1 MRCNIV
7 ANRGIIW
14 RGWWMLRIWST
25 SNNNNSSAHQISMF
39 MIPGT
44 NQAITTD
51 RIVSPTSVRG
61 TACFLPLLLLLD
73 SCIHTHTDCAHYA
86 HTFYDFQLIAEWPR
100 IEFAELK
107 PKHKSP
113 SVNDRRYAL
122 GWTFVW
128 RAVVS
133 EGQATIDLII
143 IIYHHRTE
151 LEREREG
158 KAIGQESIQ
167 PTTTTT
173 WRRIPDTD
181 VAALM
186 DMRILRL
193 IYSAHNIKLNKL
205 ISSFLLSLLA
215 SSWSLACISSNDHHP
230 SSQPPPLGA
239 LGVEHIILCYGGD
252 GGQERW
258 RSHACTPSSLLR
270 KFHWNNEKYFCEK
283 SLNACKRIYE

>member
-73 SCIHTHTDCAHYA
+73 TCIHTHTDCAHYA

-128 RAVVS
+128 RWTVVS

-143 IIYHHRTE
+143 IIYHHNRVGKS
-151 LEREREG
+151 EREKKRPLARNRSNRRRRRLEE
-158 KAIGQESIQ
+158 ES
-167 PTTTTT
+167 P
-173 WRRIPDTD
+173 IPMLQLWWTCGSWDWF
-181 VAALM
+181 
-186 DMRILRL
+186 IL
-193 IYSAHNIKLNKL
+193 
-205 ISSFLLSLLA
+205 
-215 SSWSLACISSNDHHP
+215 
-230 SSQPPPLGA
+230 
-239 LGVEHIILCYGGD
+239 HI
-252 GGQERW
+252 
-258 RSHACTPSSLLR
+258 T
-270 KFHWNNEKYFCEK
+270 
-283 SLNACKRIYE
+283 

>member
-1 MRCNIV
+1 MHW
-7 ANRGIIW
+7 AGPLS
-14 RGWWMLRIWST
+14 G
-25 SNNNNSSAHQISMF
+25 
-39 MIPGT
+39 GGG
-44 NQAITTD
+44 
-51 RIVSPTSVRG
+51 VRG
-61 TACFLPLLLLLD
+61 SSRD
-73 SCIHTHTDCAHYA
+73 RSHHHY
-86 HTFYDFQLIAEWPR
+86 T
-100 IEFAELK
+100 
-107 PKHKSP
+107 
-113 SVNDRRYAL
+113 
-122 GWTFVW
+122 T
-128 RAVVS
+128 
-133 EGQATIDLII
+133 
-143 IIYHHRTE
+143 
-151 LEREREG
+151 EREREE

-215 SSWSLACISSNDHHP
+215 SSSWSLACISSNDHHP

-239 LGVEHIILCYGGD
+239 LGVEHIICYGGD

-258 RSHACTPSSLLR
+258 RRWGDGRSHACTPSSLLR